1 MCKVKVSL
9 YITKPPSCVIV
20 FDLNR
25 KKVVKDDKNF
35 FEGKRD
41 PIKFWHL
48 PHKVPEIHDLF
59 SDPSALR
66 MKKCGSK
73 SKPCFLSFFF
83 FNERCEKKYIR
94 DS

>member
-9 YITKPPSCVIV
+9 QTSPACVIV

-59 SDPSALR
+59 SDPAL
-66 MKKCGSK
+66 
-73 SKPCFLSFFF
+73 L
-83 FNERCEKKYIR
+83 
-94 DS
+94 